1 MDQHRADAPLEV
13 AFEGWLAGASG
24 ALALTGMVAV
34 GRKLMAGTNATDELQ
49 ADAGI
54 SAAAALAEGPDMP
67 PNLNRVTATFVQKLA
82 TGVFGTSLSAQEQV
96 VAGTAWHLAYGGWW
110 GTLYG
115 LVQSSVGVSPVALG
129 PLLGL
134 GVWAIGPG
142 WLVPKMKLM
151 LPPQQQ
157 QPRTAAVVASMYVA
171 YGALVAVAFGRL
183 RRDNGRG

>member
-1 MDQHRADAPLEV
+1 MNQHSQDVPLEV

-34 GRKLMAGTNATDELQ
+34 GRKLMAGPDGADDLQ
-49 ADAGI
+49 SDAGI
-54 SAAAALAEGPDMP
+54 SAGAALAEGPDMP

-82 TGVFGTSLSAQEQV
+82 TGVFGTSLSVQEQA

-115 LVQSSVGVSPVALG
+115 LVQSSVRVPAMALG
-129 PLLGL
+129 PLFGL

-157 QPRTAAVVASMYVA
+157 QPRTAVVVAGIHVA
-171 YGALVAVAFGRL
+171 YGALVAAAFRRL
-183 RRDNGRG
+183 RRDNGR